1 MPREE
6 EGEAIKETEEGQVE
20 AVVKASKDTEAGLE
34 AVVEASKDTEAGL
47 EAVVASKDT
56 EEGLEQLL
64 AGGWGAGKVVVLLVE
79 WTTLNRS

>member
-6 EGEAIKETEEGQVE
+6 EGEAIKETEAGQV
-20 AVVKASKDTEAGLE
+20 E

-47 EAVVASKDT
+47 EAVVANKDI
-56 EEGLEQLL
+56 EAGLEQLW
-64 AGGWGAGKVVVLLVE
+64 AEGWGAGKVVGLLVE

>member
-6 EGEAIKETEEGQVE
+6 EGEAIKETEAGQV
-20 AVVKASKDTEAGLE
+20 E

-47 EAVVASKDT
+47 E
-56 EEGLEQLL
+56 LL
-64 AGGWGAGKVVVLLVE
+64 WAEGWGAGKVVGLLVE

>member
-34 AVVEASKDTEAGL
+34 AVVANKHI
-47 EAVVASKDT
+47 
-56 EEGLEQLL
+56 EEGLEQ
-64 AGGWGAGKVVVLLVE
+64 
-79 WTTLNRS
+79 